1 MRASRYA
8 SVVKPSWL
16 LGYWHRPALADHF
29 FGLAGMFAVRG
40 PTHAIIDSR
49 QKISHR
55 QTAGRGASIIPTHSD
70 RYALAL
76 HGGAG
81 AQAGEDYAV
90 VEQHLADLTRDGE
103 AMLKDSRSA
112 VDVVEKLTCA
122 MEASGFYV
130 AGRGS
135 APNVAGQ
142 VELDASIM
150 DGATRHAGAV
160 AAIRDV
166 VHPVMAARKLMDQAA
181 TVMLAGEGASDF
193 AKANGCAVVD
203 NADDYYVLPIGVS
216 ADDIAV
222 SSMQHGTVGAVAL
235 DLHGNLAAATSTGGV
250 FGKPAGRV
258 GDTPIIG
265 VGTWADQDVAI
276 SCTGT
281 GEYFIR
287 SGGALT
293 VANRFK
299 LAGDSLEQ
307 ALWYMLDDVKAL
319 GGDGGLIAV
328 SSRGEIAMAYNSDG
342 MKRAS
347 VSDQQA
353 LIATTFA
360 PCR

>member
-1 MRASRYA
+1 MGAAVISRNT
-8 SVVKPSWL
+8 SL
-16 LGYWHRPALADHF
+16 
-29 FGLAGMFAVRG
+29 
-40 PTHAIIDSR
+40 
-49 QKISHR
+49 
-55 QTAGRGASIIPTHSD
+55 
-70 RYALAL
+70 YALAL

-81 AQAGEDYAV
+81 AKVGECYAA
-90 VEQHLADLTRDGE
+90 VEQHLAELARLGE
-103 AMLKDSRSA
+103 AMLEGGSMA
-112 VDVVEKLTCA
+112 IDVVEKMVCD
-122 MEASGFYV
+122 MEASGLYV
-130 AGRGS
+130 AGKGS

-160 AAIRDV
+160 AAIRGV
-166 VHPVMAARKLMDQAA
+166 IHPVAVARELLDQAS
-181 TVMLAGEGASDF
+181 TVMLVGDGATNF
-193 AKANGCAVVD
+193 ARSMGFATID
-203 NADDYYVLPIGVS
+203 NADNYYVLPVGVS
-216 ADDIAV
+216 ADDIAI
-222 SSMQHGTVGAVAL
+222 SGMQHGTVGAVAL
-235 DLHGNLAAATSTGGV
+235 DLRGKLAAATSTGGV

-265 VGTWADQDVAI
+265 IGTWADQDIAI

-281 GEYFIR
+281 GEYFMR

-307 ALWYMLDDVKAL
+307 ALWHLLDDVQFL

-328 SSRGEIAMAYNSDG
+328 SSEGEIAMAYNSDG

-347 VSDQQA
+347 VSS
-353 LIATTFA
+353 IRECSATTFA